1 MASTSLAD
9 SAAAFEKQA
18 AHLGLLPEYVRGLKR
33 DGITNLGR
41 LAFSCGQ
48 PGSPLAD
55 QEVKDLLQRA
65 APLRAVTVGD
75 IVVAK
80 RLIFEAQTS
89 MVALTRAQADP
100 VADPSLRKMP
110 AAERTSRLAEQKLRL
125 TGLNLSGPL
134 EVAHQVYDIINGMS
148 ESETLKYLAPSKC
161 ITRLQEIQAAKPP
174 KELKLDSTGQGLLVK
189 EAQSDQTCGV
199 NGELDLWEAMTRR
212 SLAFDACGIIDYEI
226 FQKWVQYMFQV
237 MRQPAPPGFK
247 QLGITQLLRT
257 DRQAFV
263 RMQELTRDG
272 IKPKPDGTR
281 PLDQILQDMAQDHTV
296 MFYMLPTVAP
306 ASSKADKP
314 KPKAKAAAWDGHGND
329 DGQNWKKTKPS
340 QWKQQQKGQKHWGAG
355 GASAGKL
362 PAALKGC
369 AASLPDGSRLCFAY
383 NISGCDKGD
392 NCDKGKH
399 LCATKG
405 CHDKHPHYACPKK

>member
-247 QLGITQLLRT
+247 QPGITQLLRT

-296 MFYMLPTVAP
+296 MFYMLPTIAP
-306 ASSKADKP
+306 ASRKADKP
-314 KPKAKAAAWDGHGND
+314 KPKAKAAAWEGHGND